1 MNNYQKEIHSIGY
14 TILKQKI
21 SIPKPILSAC
31 KVVFSNKKLTYPY
44 NGPSGNIIDEK
55 RYSIK
60 FAKLQK
66 IDIWLKTLYAGLE
79 KNRVINNKLFYN
91 YSNAFASLAGC
102 NEQQAHSYYLK
113 TKDFVNLI
121 NIPDINIIDNAIK
134 KGDRLLY
141 TKDVQNPQPVTVNQV
156 HLDDYPNYYYT
167 IVMPDGNEK
176 QTTIKYLTGIPDTV
190 QMKHQRLEQIPLIV
204 ITSIMDNTR
213 IELWE
218 NSIGWMN
225 LSPTDEYN
233 VDVTKKTIVLQKGQ
247 VCIMRGDIIQAGS
260 AYNNDNYRLYSYYDN
275 INIMNDDNKC
285 ELIGNDAMW
294 EKQIHN

>member
-14 TILKQKI
+14 TILKQKL

-31 KVVFSNKKLTYPY
+31 KALFSNKKKHTY
-44 NGPSGNIIDEK
+44 NGPDGNVIDDK
-55 RYSIK
+55 RYYIK
-60 FAKLQK
+60 LANLQK
-66 IDIWLKTLYAGLE
+66 IDIWLKTLYVGLE
-79 KNRVINNKLFYN
+79 KNGVINNKLSYN
-91 YSNAFASLAGC
+91 YSNVFSSIAGC
-102 NEQQAHSYYLK
+102 NEQEAHSYYLK
-113 TKDFVNLI
+113 SNDFVNLI

-134 KGDRLLY
+134 KGDQLLY
-141 TKDVQNPQPVTVNQV
+141 TKDVQNTQPVTVNQV

-204 ITSIMDNTR
+204 LTSIMDNTR

-233 VDVTKKTIVLQKGQ
+233 VAVTKKTIVLQKGQ

-260 AYNNDNYRLYSYYDN
+260 SYNNDNYRLYSYYDN
-275 INIMNDDNKC
+275 INIINDDNKC